1 MAFSSLYCETS
12 PKSAVG
18 LLVVG
23 GLAAAAVVA
32 AVVVAGVLACELLLV
47 LAATLT
53 PCFFMSKTGVPPL
66 YHYPQ
71 VIRLSPQYTACRF
84 SKNYRV
90 FFTYIF
96 WSFWLGLFVL
106 YDCGTE
112 CPVWGI
118 CLCSGAHPAT
128 EQFFGRISGGG
139 GGGGGVR

>member
-84 SKNYRV
+84 SKNYRF

-96 WSFWLGLFVL
+96 LEFLARSIYCMIVAQSVRCGGYVCALVPTQQLSSFL
-106 YDCGTE
+106 DE
-112 CPVWGI
+112 
-118 CLCSGAHPAT
+118 
-128 EQFFGRISGGG
+128 
-139 GGGGGVR
+139 

>member
-90 FFTYIF
+90 FFSLIFF
-96 WSFWLGLFVL
+96 WSFWLGLFIV
-106 YDCGTE
+106 
-112 CPVWGI
+112 
-118 CLCSGAHPAT
+118 
-128 EQFFGRISGGG
+128 
-139 GGGGGVR
+139 